1 MRSVMLG
8 AVFRRL
14 AMNTIHWTAL
24 LVFTG
29 FFLLVTLIGFM
40 AARWHGGWRPGKKGV
55 AISLASLD
63 EWGLGGRRFGTLVTW
78 FLIGG
83 EAYTAYT
90 IVAVPAL
97 VYGVGGYGFF
107 AVPYAVFGYPLMLV
121 ALPRFWRL
129 CHSRGYVTLADFVR
143 GSFES
148 RWLGVAFALTGIL
161 ATMPYIALQLIGMQM
176 AIAALGVNG
185 EWPLIVAF
193 LVLAAFTYTS
203 GMRAPALIAVLK
215 DLMLWVMVLAA
226 IIVIPAK
233 LGGYAHIFQAAGTA
247 LAQHHPPA
255 ALVLG
260 PGQYWAYATLAL
272 GSMLA
277 LFLYPHNITAILSSG
292 SAQAIQRNA
301 ALLQGY
307 NVLLGLVALMGY
319 MALAAGIQ
327 TRTPNMV
334 VPLLFMKMFPEWFAG
349 FCMAAIGVGALVPAA
364 IMSIGA
370 ANLVTRNLWGEF
382 QRRPMTAASEATMA
396 KVVSLVVKAGAL
408 AFVIGLPLAYA
419 IQLQLLG
426 GVWMVQLMPGLLS
439 GLVARDGKRVSSAA
453 LLTGWV
459 VGMVSGT
466 AMVASLHLKSSIY
479 PVHLFGG
486 TYPMYAA
493 IPSVVLNAL
502 CVLAV
507 EGLVRTLGRTG
518 GRQSVITAS

>member
-1 MRSVMLG
+1 
-8 AVFRRL
+8 
-14 AMNTIHWTAL
+14 MNAIHWTAL
-24 LVFTG
+24 LVFAG
-29 FFLLVTLIGFM
+29 FFLLVTVIGFM

-55 AISLASLD
+55 VISLASLD
-63 EWGLGGRRFGTLVTW
+63 EWGLGGRRFGTLITW

-90 IVAVPAL
+90 VVAVPAL
-97 VYGVGGYGFF
+97 VYGAGAYGFF
-107 AVPYAVFGYPLMLV
+107 AVPYAVFGYPFMLV

-129 CHSRGYVTLADFVR
+129 CHGRGYVTLADFIR
-143 GSFES
+143 GTFES

-161 ATMPYIALQLIGMQM
+161 ATMPYIALQLVGMQM
-176 AIAALGVNG
+176 AISALGLNG

-226 IIVIPAK
+226 IVVIPSK
-233 LGGYAHIFQAAGTA
+233 LGGYSHIFSSAGTA
-247 LAQHHPPA
+247 LAQHHPPVG
-255 ALVLG
+255 LILG

-272 GSMLA
+272 GSTLA
-277 LFLYPHNITAILSSG
+277 LFLYPHNMTAILSSG
-292 SAQAIQRNA
+292 SARAIQRNA
-301 ALLQGY
+301 ALLPAY

-327 TRTPNMV
+327 TKTPNMI

-349 FCMAAIGVGALVPAA
+349 FCLAAIGVGALVPAA

-382 QRRPMTAASEATMA
+382 QRTPMTPSSEATMA
-396 KVVSLVVKAGAL
+396 KIVSLLVKGGAL
-408 AFVIGLPLAYA
+408 AFVIGLPLTFA

-439 GLVARDGKRVSSAA
+439 GLIAKGGRRISSVA
-453 LLTGWV
+453 LLAGWA
-459 VGMVSGT
+459 VGLTSGT

-479 PVHLFGG
+479 PVKLFGG
-486 TYPMYAA
+486 VYPMYAA
-493 IPSVVLNAL
+493 IPSVVLNAAA
-502 CVLAV
+502 VLLVEAV
-507 EGLVRTLGRTG
+507 VRAIGNTGRK
-518 GRQSVITAS
+518 